1 MRCVEVGAFQGAG
14 ATIWSRPRR
23 GATVSGG
30 ENLLPGNAGNAT
42 LAAMTHDAAPPPEP
56 TAARPLPTA
65 PPRPTIDV
73 DLVRR
78 LVATQFPRWAD
89 LPVRPVDVDGWDNRT
104 FHLGA
109 DMTVRLPS
117 DEGYVPQVAKEH
129 QWLPVLAP
137 RLPLPIPVPVAQG
150 APGLGYPFV
159 WSIYRWIEG
168 DLARVG
174 GIDDLTGFATDL
186 AEFLV
191 TLQRIP
197 SADGPPAGPHSAFRG
212 CPLDQFDAETR
223 RAIAALDGRINRRTA
238 TAVWENALSA
248 TWNGESVWFHGDVA
262 VNNLL
267 VRDGRLSAV
276 IDFGCSGVGD
286 PACDVTI
293 AWTLF
298 AGESRK
304 AFRDVLRVDP
314 ATWARGRGWTIWKAL
329 IMLAGH
335 LDTEPAQAATARHV
349 IDEVLREFDES
360 R

>member
-1 MRCVEVGAFQGAG
+1 M
-14 ATIWSRPRR
+14 
-23 GATVSGG
+23 SGG
-30 ENLLPGNAGNAT
+30 ENLLPGNAGTAT
-42 LAAMTHDAAPPPEP
+42 LAAVIPDASAPHEP
-56 TAARPLPTA
+56 TAARPLPIA
-65 PPRPTIDV
+65 PSRRTIDV

-78 LVATQFPRWAD
+78 LVSTQFPRWAD

-104 FHLGA
+104 FRLGT
-109 DMTVRLPS
+109 DMSVRLPS

-129 QWLPVLAP
+129 RWLPTLAP
-137 RLPLPIPVPVAQG
+137 RLPLPIPVPMAQG
-150 APGLGYPFV
+150 TPGLGYPFV
-159 WSIYRWIEG
+159 WSIYGWIEG

-174 GIDDLTGFATDL
+174 RIDDLTGFATDL

-191 TLQRIP
+191 ALQRIP
-197 SADGPPAGPHSAFRG
+197 GADAPPAGQHSEFRG

-223 RAIAALDGRINRRTA
+223 RAIAALDGRINRRAA
-238 TAVWENALSA
+238 TAVWNDALSA
-248 TWNGESVWFHGDVA
+248 TWDGKPFWFHGDVA
-262 VNNLL
+262 VDNLL
-267 VRDGRLSAV
+267 VRDGRPSAV

-304 AFRDVLRVDP
+304 AFRDVLGVDA

-335 LDTEPAQAATARHV
+335 VDTEPAQAVTARHV
-349 IDEVLREFDES
+349 IDEVFREFDES

>member
-1 MRCVEVGAFQGAG
+1 
-14 ATIWSRPRR
+14 
-23 GATVSGG
+23 
-30 ENLLPGNAGNAT
+30 
-42 LAAMTHDAAPPPEP
+42 MTPDASPPPEP
-56 TAARPLPTA
+56 TVARPLPTA
-65 PPRPTIDV
+65 PSRPTIDV

-78 LVATQFPRWAD
+78 LVATQFPHWAD

-104 FHLGA
+104 FRLGG
-109 DMTVRLPS
+109 DMSVRLPS
-117 DEGYVPQVAKEH
+117 DEGYVPQVAKE
-129 QWLPVLAP
+129 QRWLPFLAP
-137 RLPLPIPVPVAQG
+137 QLPLPIPVPLAMG
-150 APGLGYPFV
+150 APGFGYPFA

-168 DLARVG
+168 DLARTER
-174 GIDDLTGFATDL
+174 IDDEVRFASDL

-197 SADGPPAGPHSAFRG
+197 SVDGPAAGQHSEFRG

-223 RAIAALDGRINRRTA
+223 RAIAALDGRIDGRA
-238 TAVWENALSA
+238 AAVVWRDALSA
-248 TWNGESVWFHGDVA
+248 TWDGEPVWFHGDVA
-262 VNNLL
+262 VDNLL
-267 VRDGRLSAV
+267 IRDGRLSAV

-304 AFRDVLRVDP
+304 AFRDVLGVDP

-335 LDTEPAQAATARHV
+335 VDTEPAQAEAPRRV
-349 IDEVLREFDES
+349 IAEVLREFDES